1 MGSFI
6 LRRIVKFF
14 FLYFIIAMILCTISF
29 KTSFAYLVFLKN
41 GQSFDVIAHREER
54 GLFVIKTRQGYEIG
68 FPKDD
73 VDEKKTQDSIKYHKE
88 LINAEEQQAQKRKE
102 LEAKE
107 KAKKDDFFTTF
118 LFEKRGMQLL
128 FAEDEAMQLI
138 DFGEKNLDRF
148 DEIISAYT
156 FYNDYVPSV
165 VYTKKLRL
173 ILYGMDKARGKR
185 GVVTTDVQNILQDPN
200 LLILVCL
207 VGNEPDELEAADIY
221 LLQDGNK
228 ILPYNF
234 KVPSK
239 GERTTFWPKSPAYY
253 WKILVNFAYHSINLN
268 KEAKLVVKK
277 NSFLR
282 EFTLDFPS
290 YR

>member
-1 MGSFI
+1 MRSI
-6 LRRIVKFF
+6 IKLCFF
-14 FLYFIIAMILCTISF
+14 YFFTAVILCKISVNP
-29 KTSFAYLVFLKN
+29 SFAYLIFLKN
-41 GQSFDVIAHREER
+41 GQSFDVIEHKEER
-54 GLFVIKTRQGYEIG
+54 GLFIIKTRQGYEIG

-73 VDEKKTQDSIKYHKE
+73 VDEKKTQDSINYHKE
-88 LINAEEQQAQKRKE
+88 LVSAEEKQAQKRKE

-118 LFEKRGMQLL
+118 LFEKRGMQLF

-185 GVVTTDVQNILQDPN
+185 GAVTTDVQNILQDPN
-200 LLILVCL
+200 LLILVSL
-207 VGNEPDELEAADIY
+207 VGNEPDELEGAEVY
-221 LLQDGNK
+221 LLQDENK

-239 GERTTFWPKSPAYY
+239 GERTTYWPKSPAYY
-253 WKILVNFAYHSINLN
+253 WKILVNFTYQSINLN

-277 NSFLR
+277 NGFLR
-282 EFTLDFPS
+282 EFTLNFPS